1 MKNEKLFNDGFV
13 NFGDIFSKNIEVQK
27 LIFESKK
34 LLDNAIL
41 NKENLKNIEVSQNDF
56 NDNSI
61 GEGSYALKRIDQ
73 HNKEISKILQK
84 IFDNFQLNE
93 ILEKYLGENFKVH
106 QISVRK
112 SSEDDKGLGIHQ
124 DGPGQMNLVILLD
137 DNKDIYGSTVFLKK
151 SHLINA
157 RAEKL
162 KLLTPPFFLKL
173 YKFCLSYISGK
184 SGDVCLFINRTWHGR
199 YPANGKKSKYLI
211 LISLHAE
218 GTEYGSEYDDW
229 YDDDYLESL
238 PDSKFKDRI
247 NHKIGTKKI
256 SDKIFLIN
264 NKSSK
269 IISLSFEDPKKNKIG
284 NISLLNLF
292 YIITIISIVYPA
304 RFIKRCLGK

>member
-1 MKNEKLFNDGFV
+1 MKDKKLFNDGFV
-13 NFGDIFSKNIEVQK
+13 NFGDIFSKTIDVQK

-41 NKENLKNIEVSQNDF
+41 NKENLEKIEISQNDF
-56 NDNSI
+56 NDDSI

-84 IFDNFQLNE
+84 IFNNSQLNE
-93 ILEKYLGENFKVH
+93 VLEKYLGKNFKVH

-112 SSEDDKGLGIHQ
+112 SSENDKGLGIHQ

-137 DNKDIYGSTVFLKK
+137 DNNDIYGSTVFLKN
-151 SHLINA
+151 SHLINS
-157 RAEKL
+157 RAEEL

-173 YKFCLSYISGK
+173 YRFCLSYISGK
-184 SGDVCLFINRTWHGR
+184 SGDICLFINRTWHGR
-199 YPANGKKSKYLI
+199 YPSSGKKSKYLI
-211 LISLHAE
+211 FISLHAE
-218 GTEYGSEYDDW
+218 GTEYGSEHDDW
-229 YDDDYLESL
+229 YNDNYLGNL
-238 PDSKFKDRI
+238 PNSKFKDRI
-247 NHKIGTKKI
+247 NHKVGTTKI

-264 NKSSK
+264 DSSSK
-269 IISLSFEDPKKNKIG
+269 KISLSFEQPKKNKIG

-292 YIITIISIVYPA
+292 YLITTISIVYPA